1 MSTLEALDV
10 VRSRVL
16 SRYTM
21 LFLQTWEEERW
32 ETELAELALEIE
44 RGLVTWSS
52 TAGPQ
57 PPLGAASHKG
67 DVSSFLGEIVA
78 YPDAHIFLLKD
89 FHPFLEDADVVRRL
103 RDLVPI
109 LTAQEKTLL
118 FLGPVTE
125 VPVELQGEAVRMSLP
140 LPGLEEMREELSFVL
155 ADREQL
161 GLSSLAFADGEQER
175 LLKAVLG
182 LTAREGRKA
191 LARALL
197 GRDEIDDDVF
207 KQLVSEKKHLVQGS
221 DLLEFHDL
229 DEGIADVGGLEGLKE
244 WIGQRAEAFSTKA
257 QDLGIPTPKGVFLL
271 GVQGCGK
278 SLISR
283 AIARSLSFP
292 LVRLDVSNLLAADQ
306 GASEQ
311 NMRYVLN
318 LMETIAPAVLWIDE
332 IDKGFSGSSE
342 QTQETTMT
350 RLLGRFL
357 TWMQEHRSQVFVVAT
372 ANSIHRLPPEMLRR
386 GRFDELFFVNLPN
399 FHERKPIFEIHLQ
412 KRGWNH
418 DKYDVQQLAK
428 DTEGYSGAE
437 IEQIVVTAMV
447 ECYGRGRVLTQQDLD
462 HAREETVP
470 LSVTMEEQIF
480 ELREWA
486 RDRCR
491 PATPDSRVI
500 QMLEEEH
507 GEGED
512 LNFDVGLDGEG
523 SELEQWVVLAEHGQ
537 IPAAIVEY
545 IRSHEERS
553 FPQLLDD
560 FSQFVETSGDQ
571 GLALRSDPN
580 VVLWYGI
587 PQKLASTLVKLVS
600 ARKLFLQPAGAE
612 HHVAGEAPGEL
623 PMLDR
628 LPEER
633 ADRPRWFPV
642 VISDVVPE
650 GGTGRFG
657 RVSRMALNR

>member
-1 MSTLEALDV
+1 
-10 VRSRVL
+10 
-16 SRYTM
+16 
-21 LFLQTWEEERW
+21 
-32 ETELAELALEIE
+32 
-44 RGLVTWSS
+44 
-52 TAGPQ
+52 
-57 PPLGAASHKG
+57 
-67 DVSSFLGEIVA
+67 
-78 YPDAHIFLLKD
+78 
-89 FHPFLEDADVVRRL
+89 
-103 RDLVPI
+103 
-109 LTAQEKTLL
+109 
-118 FLGPVTE
+118 
-125 VPVELQGEAVRMSLP
+125 
-140 LPGLEEMREELSFVL
+140 
-155 ADREQL
+155 
-161 GLSSLAFADGEQER
+161 
-175 LLKAVLG
+175 
-182 LTAREGRKA
+182 
-191 LARALL
+191 
-197 GRDEIDDDVF
+197 
-207 KQLVSEKKHLVQGS
+207 
-221 DLLEFHDL
+221 
-229 DEGIADVGGLEGLKE
+229 
-244 WIGQRAEAFSTKA
+244 
-257 QDLGIPTPKGVFLL
+257 
-271 GVQGCGK
+271 
-278 SLISR
+278 
-283 AIARSLSFP
+283 
-292 LVRLDVSNLLAADQ
+292 
-306 GASEQ
+306 
-311 NMRYVLN
+311 MRYVLN